1 MLEEKVKKI
10 RYGGPVEFSIEIAL
24 EKIEGL
30 LKKDYRISKRA
41 IGLLLLQ
48 EDEEIQNLVKEGEPD
63 VFREIASIVARTK
76 THYGHPLDYVITMR
90 RQKEI
95 NQIVKR
101 VIGPLKEKKI
111 SFGEKLSRIMMNP
124 ITGIPILLIVIY
136 FGLYQIV
143 GVFAA
148 QTIVDFLEITLFEER
163 ISPLVRAVF
172 VNFIPYPLI
181 QDLFVGE
188 YGIFTQAIPYA
199 VALILPI
206 VAAFSLVFSIIEDTG
221 YLPRLAMLIDRVF
234 KKIGLSGRAVI
245 PMTLGFGCDTM
256 AVMVTRTLETI
267 KEKIISNL
275 LLALAVP
282 CSAQLGIIFAL
293 LSGRPKAL
301 LIWGGVVVLQFL
313 FIGYLASK
321 VIPGRRP
328 SFFMEVPPLRMPQL
342 SNVLTKTYTRV
353 QWYFMEVFPLFVL
366 ASILIWLGR
375 LTGLFQLAIKI
386 LEPLVRL
393 IGLPDETAV
402 AFLFG
407 FFRRDY
413 GAAGLLDM
421 SREGIFS
428 GVQLVVAAVTLTL
441 FIPCIAQFIM
451 MAKERGI
458 KSAAAIGL
466 FILPFAFLVGF
477 LVNQI
482 LTALGMQL

>member
-24 EKIEGL
+24 EKIESL

-63 VFREIASIVARTK
+63 AFREIASIVARTK

-101 VIGPLKEKKI
+101 VIGLLKEKKI

-234 KKIGLSGRAVI
+234 KKN
-245 PMTLGFGCDTM
+245 
-256 AVMVTRTLETI
+256 RT
-267 KEKIISNL
+267 KWKGSYSND
-275 LLALAVP
+275 
-282 CSAQLGIIFAL
+282 LGI
-293 LSGRPKAL
+293 
-301 LIWGGVVVLQFL
+301 W
-313 FIGYLASK
+313 
-321 VIPGRRP
+321 
-328 SFFMEVPPLRMPQL
+328 M
-342 SNVLTKTYTRV
+342 
-353 QWYFMEVFPLFVL
+353 
-366 ASILIWLGR
+366 
-375 LTGLFQLAIKI
+375 
-386 LEPLVRL
+386 
-393 IGLPDETAV
+393 
-402 AFLFG
+402 
-407 FFRRDY
+407 
-413 GAAGLLDM
+413 
-421 SREGIFS
+421 
-428 GVQLVVAAVTLTL
+428 
-441 FIPCIAQFIM
+441 
-451 MAKERGI
+451 
-458 KSAAAIGL
+458 
-466 FILPFAFLVGF
+466 
-477 LVNQI
+477 
-482 LTALGMQL
+482 